1 MAKPGAA
8 LLKLMGRM
16 AKKREYSLQLAQV
29 VDASAGGL
37 KVKFL
42 GDEEPTLQYFRQLAS
57 GVSLND
63 WVVCARMGNSWVVLG
78 RWAPAA
84 AASSTGASFSDDFV
98 WNSVPSELYQ
108 SARCYRSAGESAAEL
123 KAGPGIVY
131 VLTDAVSQHAYIV
144 LNAACVPGRDP
155 LLHVGLLGEETPN
168 SMQAFLGWY
177 SRAWPRPGDPPDT
190 RDWDHAAFWYDS
202 SKSGNWWASI
212 GGGGVGNIVEQETDV
227 VMDGGAAGNW
237 HDFAVEL
244 LHESGTAKF
253 YVDGALKA
261 TLVSDG
267 AFPRSYL
274 ALDWVADVFRMSP
287 GGGTNKIMLLDYV
300 RVDVVDRGY

>member
-16 AKKREYSLQLAQV
+16 AKRSEYNLQLAQV

-78 RWAPAA
+78 RWAPEASP
-84 AASSTGASFSDDFV
+84 SSTGASFWDDFV
-98 WNSVPSELYQ
+98 WDSLPTELYQ
-108 SARCYRSAGESAAEL
+108 SARCFRSGGESAAEL

-131 VLTDAVSQHAYIV
+131 LLTNAVSQHAYIV
-144 LNAACVPGRDP
+144 LKAACVPGRDP
-155 LLHVGLLGEETPN
+155 LLHVGLLGEETPT
-168 SMQAFLGWY
+168 SMQAFVGWY
-177 SRAWPRPGDPPDT
+177 SQAWPRPGDPPDT

-202 SKSGNWWASI
+202 AKSANWWASI
-212 GGGGVGNIVEQETDV
+212 GGGGAGNIVEQETDV
-227 VMDGGAAGNW
+227 PMDGGHLADW
-237 HDFAVEL
+237 RDFGIEL
-244 LHESGTAKF
+244 LSTSHTAKF
-253 YVDGALKA
+253 YVGGALKA
-261 TLVSDG
+261 TLVGDG

-274 ALDWVADVFRMSP
+274 ALDWVADVFRAAP
-287 GGGTNKIMLLDYV
+287 GGATNKTMLLDYV
-300 RVDVVDRGY
+300 QLDVVSRGY